1 MEHLID
7 VNGQEPFE
15 GDTFIP
21 IEILKLKEKFS
32 IQNVLETG
40 SQYGS
45 SLQWFDNNFD
55 ISIGCEPNKDFWN
68 IAGTKARVVKNLN
81 SIDFLKEF
89 KSSASEYPNT
99 LFYIDSHWHD
109 TPCPLKDE
117 LELISTFKINP
128 IIVIHDFKVP
138 NSTTLGFDVYDYE
151 LKFEEIESLLN
162 KIYSKGFDYHYN
174 SDEESNGAKRGIIY
188 IYPKV

>member
-21 IEILKLKEKFS
+21 LEILKLKEKFS

-45 SLQWFDNNFD
+45 TLDWFDRYFNFAE
-55 ISIGCEPNKDFWN
+55 GCEPNKDFYN
-68 IAGTKARVVKNLN
+68 IAKSKNLDVKNID
-81 SIDFLKEF
+81 SIEHLKNH
-89 KSSASEYPNT
+89 KPNAKKLTT

-138 NSTTLGFDVYDYE
+138 NSTTLGYDVYDYE
-151 LKFEEIESLLN
+151 LKFKEIESLLN

-174 SDEESNGAKRGIIY
+174 SDEQSNGAKRGIIY